1 MKIELESGLHDKNR
15 ISAYADD
22 HIIVRDEYIRSSCV
36 ITADKILYSWKT
48 YADGTVACSDFDPVI
63 SLGPEIILFGT
74 GKNLVIPDMEL
85 CAYIQGKNI
94 GFEFMYNGAAIRSY
108 NILISEERNVAVA
121 LLLS

>member
-1 MKIELESGLHDKNR
+1 
-15 ISAYADD
+15 
-22 HIIVRDEYIRSSCV
+22 
-36 ITADKILYSWKT
+36 
-48 YADGTVACSDFDPVI
+48 
-63 SLGPEIILFGT
+63 
-74 GKNLVIPDMEL
+74 MEL